1 MSAAHLLGSCLELL
15 PSRREAAAAMAS
27 LLRIR
32 WPRKVRDAARVAVLR
47 GL

>member
-15 PSRREAAAAMAS
+15 SSRREAAAAMAS